1 MQRETIA
8 ALLMTA
14 FIAATGSAHNM
25 PPESN
30 GPTRATPQE
39 INDAD
44 SDGVP
49 DSTDRCPDSLL
60 GQHVGPDGYAIL
72 QEHGLLSNGLNFDS
86 GKHEIR
92 PEGKAL
98 MDALIDFAKRNPARF
113 DIIGHTDACGSKEYN
128 LRLSELRAQAV
139 RTYLV
144 KNGLPSELIVRTF
157 GLGET
162 APLTPTTDAHCESE
176 MNRRVEWPIRN

>member
-1 MQRETIA
+1 MQRQIIA

-14 FIAATGSAHNM
+14 LIVATGCAHNM
-25 PPESN
+25 PPESESS
-30 GPTRATPQE
+30 TRANPQE
-39 INDAD
+39 RNDAD
-44 SDGVP
+44 SDGVLDP
-49 DSTDRCPDSLL
+49 TDRCTDSLA
-60 GQHVGPDGYAIL
+60 GQHVEPDGCAIL
-72 QEHGLLSNGLNFDS
+72 QEHGPLSNGLNFDS
-86 GKHEIR
+86 GKYAIR
-92 PEGKAL
+92 PEGKAS
-98 MDALIDFAKRNPARF
+98 MDALINFAKRNPTHF

-162 APLTPTTDAHCESE
+162 APLTPTDDAHCENE